1 MKKKGL
7 KIKNPP
13 GQEPSEES
21 PVYSEKSSS
30 FSIVA
35 IGASAGGLEAFSQ
48 LLDNLPPDTGMAFIF
63 IQHLAPTHH
72 SILSELLTRDTKMPV
87 YEIKD
92 GMEVKPDSVYV
103 IPPGFNLSIL
113 DGKLQLVSRD
123 NKTLNM
129 PVDYFFRSLA
139 DEYKSKAIGVVL
151 SGTASDG
158 TLGLRAIK
166 AEGGLTFA
174 QDENSAKFDGMP
186 RNAIK
191 AGVVDFVLSPEEIA
205 GELVNI
211 ARHPYMV
218 HSQSY
223 KDHNFMPVYEK
234 HLSQIFRMLRN
245 STGIDF
251 INYKPTTINRRLARR
266 LLLNKMD
273 SIDDYIELLRESPS
287 ELTCLSEDLLI
298 NVTAFFRE
306 PEIFQ
311 ALKERIFPLLLSRE
325 RSPDCPFRIW
335 IPGCSTGEEAYSIAI
350 TLLEYLKEKNDNID
364 IHIFATDI
372 SEVSIEKARAGIYP
386 ESISL
391 DISPERLR
399 QFFVKVEGGYQ
410 INKTIR
416 NMCVFARQDI
426 IKDPPFSNLDLI
438 SCRNVLIY
446 LGPVL
451 QKKVIPTF
459 HYALNSTG
467 ILLLGSSETIGSFA
481 DLFSLE
487 DKKYKFYSK
496 KTSLPR
502 RALTCDF
509 NMESFNIKHIEEP
522 PKGTNEVL
530 KEFDIR
536 KEADKIVLKDY
547 SPCGF
552 LLNDELD
559 ILEFRRDTAFYLK
572 PSSGPATLNLMKM
585 VREDLMVEVRIAI
598 HNAKK
603 DNSPVS
609 KKGLKIKYNGSTRTL
624 NLDVVPL
631 RNPERPVEY
640 FFLVLFTEVGSDKE
654 GDKEKKRKKPKT
666 GDGEKEFKIKELQED
681 LITTKEYLQSIIEE
695 REATNEELRS
705 ALEEIQSSNEE
716 LQSTNEELETA
727 KEELQSTNEEL
738 TTVNEE
744 LHNRNQELTQ
754 VNNDLLNLLNS
765 VHIPIV
771 MLGQDLRIRRFT
783 PRAEK
788 IFNLISA
795 DIGRPLSDLSINVLI
810 PTLEEK
816 ILTVLDTLNTLE
828 YEVKDRN
835 GQISSIRIRPYK
847 TIDNKI
853 DGVVIAIMEV
863 E

>member
-1 MKKKGL
+1 MKDK
-7 KIKNPP
+7 KIKKSPP
-13 GQEPSEES
+13 EEPSEES
-21 PVYSEKSSS
+21 PVCPEKSAL

-48 LLDNLPPDTGMAFIF
+48 LLDKLPPDTGMAFIF

-92 GMEVKPDSVYV
+92 GMEVKPDTVYV

-113 DGKLQLVSRD
+113 DGKLQLLSRD

-139 DEYKSKAIGVVL
+139 CEWKSKSIGIVL

-174 QDENSAKFDGMP
+174 QDQNSAKFDGMP
-186 RNAIK
+186 RNAIA

-211 ARHPYMV
+211 ASHPYMV

-223 KDHNFMPVYEK
+223 KDHKFLPVYEK

-273 SIDDYIELLRESPS
+273 SIDDYIELLRENPS
-287 ELTCLSEDLLI
+287 ELTRLSEDLLI

-325 RSPDCPFRIW
+325 RSPDFPFRIW

-350 TLLEYLKEKNDNID
+350 TLLEYLKEKNENID

-502 RALTCDF
+502 RMLTCDF

-522 PKGTNEVL
+522 LKGTNEVL

-552 LLNDELD
+552 LLNDDLD

-585 VREDLMVEVRIAI
+585 VREDLMVEARIAI

-603 DNSPVS
+603 ENLPVS
-609 KKGLKIKYNGSTRTL
+609 KKGLKIKYNGSIRTL

-654 GDKEKKRKKPKT
+654 GDKEKKRKKPKA
-666 GDGEKEFKIKELQED
+666 GDGVKEFKIKELQED

-744 LHNRNQELTQ
+744 LQNRNQELTQ

-828 YEVKDRN
+828 YEIKDRN

-853 DGVVIAIMEV
+853 DGVVIALMEV